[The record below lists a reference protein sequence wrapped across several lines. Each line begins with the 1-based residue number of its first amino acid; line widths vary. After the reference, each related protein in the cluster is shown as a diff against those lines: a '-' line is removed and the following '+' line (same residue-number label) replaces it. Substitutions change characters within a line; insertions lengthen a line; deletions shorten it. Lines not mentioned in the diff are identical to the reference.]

1 MAILI
6 ILAAMFLS
14 VLVGTL
20 VGQKLFSYQGEKQL
34 AYSFPEELFN
44 IHTNINNSIY
54 SFYIMDKEE
63 FDQRKAK
70 EYAIEL
76 P

>member
-20 VGQKLFSYQGEKQL
+20 VGQKLSSYQGEKQL
-34 AYSFPEELFN
+34 VYSFPEELFN
-44 IHTNINNSIY
+44 IHTNTNNSVY
-54 SFYIMDKEE
+54 SIYIMDKEE

-70 EYAIEL
+70 EYAVEL

>member
-1 MAILI
+1 MAIMI
-6 ILAAMFLS
+6 ILVAMFFS
-14 VLVGTL
+14 VLIGIL
-20 VGQKLFSYQGEKQL
+20 VGQKISSYQGEKL
-34 AYSFPEELFN
+34 LVYSFSEELFN

-54 SFYIMDKEE
+54 NFYIMDKEE

-70 EYAIEL
+70 NM

>member
-1 MAILI
+1 MVILI
-6 ILAAMFLS
+6 ILAAMFLD
-14 VLVGTL
+14 VLIGTI
-20 VGQKLFSYQGEKQL
+20 VGQRISSYQREKQL

-44 IHTNINNSIY
+44 IHTNTNNSIY
-54 SFYIMDKEE
+54 GIYIMDKEE

>member
-6 ILAAMFLS
+6 ILVAMFLD
-14 VLVGTL
+14 VLIGTL
-20 VGQKLFSYQGEKQL
+20 VGQKLSSYQGEKQP

-44 IHTNINNSIY
+44 IHTNTNNSIY

>member
-1 MAILI
+1 MVILI

-20 VGQKLFSYQGEKQL
+20 VGQRISSYQGEKQL

-44 IHTNINNSIY
+44 IHTNTNNSVY
-54 SFYIMDKEE
+54 SIYIMDKEE

-70 EYAIEL
+70 EYAIDL

>member
-20 VGQKLFSYQGEKQL
+20 VGQRISSYQGEKQL

-44 IHTNINNSIY
+44 IHTNTNNSIY
-54 SFYIMDKEE
+54 SIYIMDKEE

>member
-1 MAILI
+1 MVILI
-6 ILAAMFLS
+6 ILAAMFLD
-14 VLVGTL
+14 VLIGTL
-20 VGQKLFSYQGEKQL
+20 VGQKLFSYQGEKQPT
-34 AYSFPEELFN
+34 YSFPEELFN
-44 IHTNINNSIY
+44 IHTNTNNSVY
-54 SFYIMDKEE
+54 SIYIMDKEE

>member
-20 VGQKLFSYQGEKQL
+20 VGQKLSSYLGEKQL

-44 IHTNINNSIY
+44 IHTNTNNSVY
-54 SFYIMDKEE
+54 SIYIMDKEE

>member
-20 VGQKLFSYQGEKQL
+20 VGQKFSSYQGEKQL

-44 IHTNINNSIY
+44 IHTNTNNSVYNI
-54 SFYIMDKEE
+54 YIMDKEE
-63 FDQRKAK
+63 FDQRKVK

>member
-6 ILAAMFLS
+6 ILAAMFLD
-14 VLVGTL
+14 VLIGTL
-20 VGQKLFSYQGEKQL
+20 VGQRISSYQGEKQL

-44 IHTNINNSIY
+44 IQTNTNNSIY
-54 SFYIMDKEE
+54 SIYIMDKEE

-70 EYAIEL
+70 EYAIDL

>member
-20 VGQKLFSYQGEKQL
+20 VGQKLSSYQGEKQL

-44 IHTNINNSIY
+44 IQTNTNNSVY
-54 SFYIMDKEE
+54 SIYIMDKEE

-70 EYAIEL
+70 EYAIDL

>member
-1 MAILI
+1 MAIMI
-6 ILAAMFLS
+6 ILVAMFFS
-14 VLVGTL
+14 VLIGIL
-20 VGQKLFSYQGEKQL
+20 VGQKISSYQGEKL
-34 AYSFPEELFN
+34 LVYSFSEELFN

-54 SFYIMDKEE
+54 NFYIMDKEE
-63 FDQRKAK
+63 FEQRKAK

>member
-1 MAILI
+1 MAIMI
-6 ILAAMFLS
+6 ILVAMFFS
-14 VLVGTL
+14 VLIGIL
-20 VGQKLFSYQGEKQL
+20 VGQKISSYQGEKQL

-54 SFYIMDKEE
+54 NFYIMDKEE
-63 FDQRKAK
+63 FEQRKAK
-70 EYAIEL
+70 EYAIDL

>member
-1 MAILI
+1 MVILI
-6 ILAAMFLS
+6 ILAAMFLD
-14 VLVGTL
+14 VLIGTL
-20 VGQKLFSYQGEKQL
+20 VGQKLSSYQGEKQPT
-34 AYSFPEELFN
+34 YSFPEELFN
-44 IHTNINNSIY
+44 IHTNTNNSIY
-54 SFYIMDKEE
+54 SIYIMDKEE

>member
-1 MAILI
+1 MTILI

-20 VGQKLFSYQGEKQL
+20 VGQRISSYQGEKQL

-44 IHTNINNSIY
+44 IHTNTNNSVYNI
-54 SFYIMDKEE
+54 YIMDKEE

-70 EYAIEL
+70 EYAVEL

>member
-20 VGQKLFSYQGEKQL
+20 VGQRISSYQGEKQL

-44 IHTNINNSIY
+44 IHTNTNNSVY
-54 SFYIMDKEE
+54 SIYIMDKEE

-70 EYAIEL
+70 EYAIDL

>member
-20 VGQKLFSYQGEKQL
+20 VGQRISSYQGEKQL

-44 IHTNINNSIY
+44 IHTNTNNSVY
-54 SFYIMDKEE
+54 SIYIMDKKE

-70 EYAIEL
+70 EYAIDL